1 MLNQAVT
8 GENVAAADQNIDEEA
23 KVIEPPVQQP

>member
-8 GENVAAADQNIDEEA
+8 GENVAAVDQIIDEEA